1 MHLLGSA
8 AAVVEQN
15 NAQDDASLN
24 AVGISVMVAQMHVLY
39 KRESDRDV
47 YIYIYIHTYIFAY
60 IHIYIHIYMYIYI
73 YIHTYIYTYMYIY
86 VYIHL

>member
-47 YIYIYIHTYIFAY
+47 YIYIHTYIFAY
-60 IHIYIHIYMYIYI
+60 IHIYIHIYIYMYI
-73 YIHTYIYTYMYIY
+73 YIHTYVYTC
-86 VYIHL
+86 IHTSIAIQ